1 MAVKFIKICGITDKD
16 QALKISRLGATHIG
30 VIYYEKSPRH
40 TDLQKIKEIKN
51 YVEKEAKIVAVT
63 VNPSRESVQKLL
75 DIVDMIQ
82 FHGDES
88 IDFISQFPLEK
99 SIKAFRIK
107 SEEDIKKMTPFIK
120 NGHYILID
128 AYKEG
133 EYGGTGRQIN
143 PELARKVT
151 DLYDRIILSGG
162 LSPYNLKE
170 LLDYINPYGID
181 ASSKLELRPGIKDLK
196 KVERFIKIA
205 KMER

>member
-1 MAVKFIKICGITDKD
+1 
-16 QALKISRLGATHIG
+16 
-30 VIYYEKSPRH
+30 
-40 TDLQKIKEIKN
+40 
-51 YVEKEAKIVAVT
+51 
-63 VNPSRESVQKLL
+63 
-75 DIVDMIQ
+75 MIQ

-120 NGHYILID
+120 NGYYILID

-133 EYGGTGRQIN
+133 EYGGTGRQID